1 VRLTQARTPIATGVV
16 SGNVADVTDD
26 AVIPPFDSLPRL
38 PGNGVQHAWDVWGRG
53 DNLGTLNRLTGP
65 AVAAATGCVRTG
77 ERIGV
82 SLPLGLPDP
91 PFFGRKGFRHSF
103 EPMGPAA
110 WDDWVDGF
118 YLQCSSQWDGL
129 RHIGSAD
136 GWYGG
141 WRGQPSDDL
150 EPLGIHHWAERGILG
165 RGVLVDLASRAAVAA
180 DAASDAA
187 YDPFTRVPFRPDDL
201 SAALREQGVSLR
213 GGDILCVRT
222 GWTDKY
228 LTLDPAERRELADGM
243 QEVTGY
249 ASAGLAG
256 SEAMARFLWDSGVA
270 AVACDNPAVEVVPSD
285 PSDGFLHGRL
295 ITGLGMAIGELFSFG
310 PLAAACQREGR
321 YEFLF
326 VAVPLNVTGA
336 VGSPANAV
344 AVL

>member
-1 VRLTQARTPIATGVV
+1 
-16 SGNVADVTDD
+16 
-26 AVIPPFDSLPRL
+26 
-38 PGNGVQHAWDVWGRG
+38 
-53 DNLGTLNRLTGP
+53 
-65 AVAAATGCVRTG
+65 
-77 ERIGV
+77 
-82 SLPLGLPDP
+82 
-91 PFFGRKGFRHSF
+91 
-103 EPMGPAA
+103 
-110 WDDWVDGF
+110 
-118 YLQCSSQWDGL
+118 
-129 RHIGSAD
+129 
-136 GWYGG
+136 
-141 WRGQPSDDL
+141 
-150 EPLGIHHWAERGILG
+150 
-165 RGVLVDLASRAAVAA
+165 VLVDLASRAPVVANGV
-180 DAASDAA
+180 SDAA
-187 YDPFTRVPFRPDDL
+187 YDPFTRVPIRPDDL

-228 LTLDPAERRELADGM
+228 LTLDATGRTELAGGM

-256 SEAMARFLWDSGVA
+256 SEDMARFLWDSGVA

-310 PLAAACQREGR
+310 SLAAACQREGR

>member
-1 VRLTQARTPIATGVV
+1 MRLTQARDPIASGGV

-65 AVAAATGCVRTG
+65 AVAAAAGGVRTG

-110 WDDWVDGF
+110 WDDWLDGF

-150 EPLGIHHWAERGILG
+150 EPLGIHHWAERGIVG
-165 RGVLVDLASRAAVAA
+165 RGVLVDLAARAS
-180 DAASDAA
+180 ASDAA
-187 YDPFTRVPFRPDDL
+187 YDPFTRVPFRPADL
-201 SAALREQGVSLR
+201 SAALRAQGASLR
-213 GGDILCVRT
+213 SGDILCVRT

-228 LTLDPAERRELADGM
+228 LTLDATGRASLADGM

-249 ASAGLAG
+249 TSAGLAG
-256 SEAMARFLWDSGVA
+256 SEEMARFLWDSGVA

-295 ITGLGMAIGELFSFG
+295 IPGLGMAIGELFSFG
-310 PLAAACQREGR
+310 ALAAACQREGR
-321 YEFLF
+321 HEFMF

>member
-1 VRLTQARTPIATGVV
+1 VRLTQSSGPIVRGGRC
-16 SGNVADVTDD
+16 GNVADVTDD
-26 AVIPPFDSLPRL
+26 AVIPPFASLPKL
-38 PGNGVQHAWDVWGRG
+38 PGNGVQHAWDVWGRS

-65 AVAAATGCVRTG
+65 AVAAASAGVRTG

-82 SLPLGLPDP
+82 SLPMGLPDP
-91 PFFGRKGFRHSF
+91 PFFGRKGFRHNF
-103 EPMGPAA
+103 EPMGPTA

-129 RHIGSAD
+129 RHVGSPD

-141 WRGQPSDDL
+141 WRGQPSADL
-150 EPLGIHHWAERGILG
+150 EPLGIHHWAERGIIG
-165 RGVLVDLASRAAVAA
+165 RGVLVDLAARASAA
-180 DAASDAA
+180 DAG
-187 YDPFTRVPFRPDDL
+187 YDPFARTTFRPADL
-201 SAALREQGVSLR
+201 SAALEAQGVSLR

-228 LTLDPAERRELADGM
+228 LTLDAAARASLADGM
-243 QEVTGY
+243 QNVTGY
-249 ASAGLAG
+249 TSAGLAG
-256 SEAMARFLWDSGVA
+256 SEEMAGFLWDSGVA
-270 AVACDNPAVEVVPSD
+270 AVACDNPAVEVVPAD
-285 PSDGFLHGRL
+285 PADGFLHGRL
-295 ITGLGMAIGELFSFG
+295 IAGLGMAIGELFSFG
-310 PLAAACQREGR
+310 ALAEACRRQGR

>member
-1 VRLTQARTPIATGVV
+1 
-16 SGNVADVTDD
+16 VTDD
-26 AVIPPFDSLPRL
+26 ALIPPFASLPKL

-65 AVAAATGCVRTG
+65 AVAAASAGVRTG

-82 SLPLGLPDP
+82 SLPMGLPDP
-91 PFFGRKGFRHSF
+91 PFFGRKGFRHNF
-103 EPMGPAA
+103 VPMGPTA

-129 RHIGSAD
+129 RHVGSPD

-150 EPLGIHHWAERGILG
+150 EPLGIHHWAERGIIG
-165 RGVLVDLASRAAVAA
+165 RGVLVDLAAQAAAA
-180 DAASDAA
+180 DAA
-187 YDPFTRVPFRPDDL
+187 YDPFTRVPFRPADL
-201 SAALREQGVSLR
+201 SAALTAQGVSLR
-213 GGDILCVRT
+213 SGDILCVRT

-228 LTLDPAERRELADGM
+228 LTLDAAARSSLADGM
-243 QEVTGY
+243 QSVSGY
-249 ASAGLAG
+249 TSAGLAG
-256 SEAMARFLWDSGVA
+256 SAEMAGFLWDSGVA
-270 AVACDNPAVEVVPSD
+270 AVACDNPAVEVVPAD
-285 PSDGFLHGRL
+285 PADGFLHGRL
-295 ITGLGMAIGELFSFG
+295 IAGLGMAIGELFSFG
-310 PLAAACQREGR
+310 ALAEACRREGR

>member
-1 VRLTQARTPIATGVV
+1 MRLTQSSGPIARGGRC
-16 SGNVADVTDD
+16 GNVADVTDD
-26 AVIPPFDSLPRL
+26 AVIPPFASLPNL

-65 AVAAATGCVRTG
+65 AVAAASAGVRTG

-82 SLPLGLPDP
+82 SLPMGLPDP
-91 PFFGRKGFRHSF
+91 PFFGRKGFSHNF
-103 EPMGPAA
+103 VPMGPTA

-129 RHIGSAD
+129 RHVGSPD

-141 WRGQPSDDL
+141 WRGQPSADR
-150 EPLGIHHWAERGILG
+150 EPLGIHHWAGCGIIG
-165 RGVLVDLASRAAVAA
+165 RGVLVDLAARASAA
-180 DAASDAA
+180 DAG
-187 YDPFTRVPFRPDDL
+187 YDPFARVPFRPADL
-201 SAALREQGVSLR
+201 SAALEAEGVSLR

-228 LTLDPAERRELADGM
+228 LTLDAAARASLADGM
-243 QEVTGY
+243 QNVTGY
-249 ASAGLAG
+249 TAAGLAG
-256 SEAMARFLWDSGVA
+256 SEEMAGFLWDSGVA
-270 AVACDNPAVEVVPSD
+270 AVACDNPAVEVVPAD
-285 PSDGFLHGRL
+285 PADGFLHGRL
-295 ITGLGMAIGELFSFG
+295 IAGLGMAIGELFSFG
-310 PLAAACQREGR
+310 ALAEACQRQGR